1 MLGDPSV
8 RLVDIYVPAGHDG
21 EGLPLLVDL
30 VGFTSSG
37 LSQTNWVG
45 FRENLPER
53 LDRLIGEQRMPPVV
67 VAFPDCFTRLGGNQY
82 INSASM
88 GAWEDYLLH
97 EMLPA
102 IEQRFGCGGTG
113 RRGVFGKSSGGYG
126 AITHALRHS
135 DIWAAAA
142 CHSGDMGF
150 EVCYLPDMPA
160 VLRALAGAENSIE
173 RWWQQLEAAKKH
185 PEGSGKVINAL
196 AMAASYDPDPTQFL
210 GIRLPVTLDTCEVIE
225 ERWANWL
232 RQDPVVAIE
241 TQADNLR
248 RLKALY
254 IDCGEKDQFNLLYGA
269 RRFVRRLNE
278 LGIAHRYEEFPDNHS
293 GVDYR
298 MDESLPFLAQA
309 LSSDS
314 VESGRKL
321 TDIYVDGDACPVRE
335 EVYRVAA
342 RLQLNVFVVSNGS
355 RPIRPPGTSNVR
367 MVLVGDSADAADDW
381 IAEHISG
388 GRRMR
393 HVRYPAG
400 ITLSQER
407 GARRLPYRQT
417 VDAGEYRERTCRS

>member
-1 MLGDPSV
+1 MRRFFGSTGSVNRVTVESQALKSNMLGDPSARV
-8 RLVDIYVPAGHDG
+8 VDVYVPTGHDG
-21 EGLPLLVDL
+21 QGLPLLVDL
-30 VGFTSSG
+30 VGFTGSG
-37 LSQTNWVG
+37 LSHTNWAG

-88 GAWEDYLLH
+88 GAWEDFLLH
-97 EMLPA
+97 EMLPS
-102 IEQRFGCGGTG
+102 IEQRLGCGGTG

-150 EVCYLPDMPA
+150 EICYLPDMPA

-185 PEGSGKVINAL
+185 SDGSGKVINAL

-210 GIRLPVTLDTCEVIE
+210 GIRLPVTFDTCEVIE

-232 RQDPVVAIE
+232 RQDPAVAVE

-248 RLKALY
+248 KLKALY
-254 IDCGEKDQFNLLYGA
+254 IDCGGNDQFNLLYGA
-269 RRFVRRLNE
+269 RRFVRRLKE
-278 LGIAHRYEEFPDNHS
+278 LGIAHRYEEFPDNHT

-309 LSSDS
+309 LS
-314 VESGRKL
+314 G
-321 TDIYVDGDACPVRE
+321 
-335 EVYRVAA
+335 
-342 RLQLNVFVVSNGS
+342 
-355 RPIRPPGTSNVR
+355 
-367 MVLVGDSADAADDW
+367 
-381 IAEHISG
+381 
-388 GRRMR
+388 
-393 HVRYPAG
+393 
-400 ITLSQER
+400 
-407 GARRLPYRQT
+407 
-417 VDAGEYRERTCRS
+417 